1 MKASRDMYHFYK
13 KTAKGEKL
21 KETEYCK
28 INNEFNKLLMKK
40 IQEGHTV
47 TFPCGMGRLLIQGK
61 KERLIVS
68 PNGKMRGLAPD
79 GNLPNFWQT
88 PVPKQKQKDNWYI
101 LSMTEREDTDT
112 GMNGKEG
119 REPIKYFIHLNLS
132 ELIKEKPQSLFC
144 PMFNLLLITNGQQP
158 SIYFGVPHYL

>member
-79 GNLPNFWQT
+79 WKSTKLLADSSPEAKAKRQLVYFINDRTGGYRYRYEWERGAGANKILYTFK
-88 PVPKQKQKDNWYI
+88 PVRMNKRKASKSI
-101 LSMTEREDTDT
+101 LS
-112 GMNGKEG
+112 NVQ
-119 REPIKYFIHLNLS
+119 FITYN
-132 ELIKEKPQSLFC
+132 
-144 PMFNLLLITNGQQP
+144 
-158 SIYFGVPHYL
+158 